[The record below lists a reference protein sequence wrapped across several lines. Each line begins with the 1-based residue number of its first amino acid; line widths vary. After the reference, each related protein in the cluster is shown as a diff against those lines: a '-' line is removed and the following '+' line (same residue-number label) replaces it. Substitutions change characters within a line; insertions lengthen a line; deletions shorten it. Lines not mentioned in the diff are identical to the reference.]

1 MSKIL
6 AFSGKKQSGKNTLC
20 NFLHGYQLKAYGIID
35 SFDITED
42 GQLIIE
48 TLVVDDTGK
57 TQTGKGLIDVSRVD
71 MEFAVWAMD
80 NVWPFIKHYAFATI
94 IKEIG
99 IGLFDL
105 PKELM
110 YGSDEEKS
118 GLTQYSW
125 EDMPTK
131 TKGKTGKM
139 TGREFM
145 QYFGTEICRKI
156 YPNIWTD
163 KAIKDILAEQSNI
176 AVISDARFE
185 NEVSA
190 IKKAGGK
197 VIRLTKNS
205 EKSTDNH
212 ASESDLDNYKDFD
225 AVIDTENLN
234 IEESCVKLVEILNE
248 WNWLSKEIVIESP
261 QQKENKRQSVMSIK

>member
-20 NFLHGYQLKAYGIID
+20 NFLHGYQLKSYGIID
-35 SFDITED
+35 SFDITQE
-42 GQLIIE
+42 GELVIE

-57 TQTGKGLIDVSRVD
+57 TQTGKGLIDVCRVD

-110 YGSDEEKS
+110 YGTDEEKNQ
-118 GLTQYSW
+118 LTQYSW
-125 EDMPTK
+125 ENMPTK

-156 YPNIWTD
+156 YPDIWTD

-176 AVISDARFE
+176 SVISDSRFE
-185 NEVSA
+185 NEIHAVQ
-190 IKKAGGK
+190 KAGGK
-197 VIRLTKNS
+197 VIRLTRQVANEDSHES
-205 EKSTDNH
+205 EL
-212 ASESDLDNYKDFD
+212 ALDSYTGFD
-225 AVIDTENLN
+225 AVLDNQNMT
-234 IEESCVKLVEILNE
+234 IEESCQGLIKILDE
-248 WNWLSKEIVIESP
+248 WSWLSKDIVIEN
-261 QQKENKRQSVMSIK
+261 QEQKENKRKSVTSIK

>member
-35 SFDITED
+35 SFDITEE
-42 GQLIIE
+42 GELVIE
-48 TLVVDDTGK
+48 TLVSDETGR
-57 TQTGKGLIDVSRVD
+57 TQKGKGLIDVSRVD
-71 MEFAVWAMD
+71 IEFAIWAMD
-80 NVWPFIKHYAFATI
+80 NVWPFIKHYAFATT

-105 PKELM
+105 QKELM
-110 YGSDEEKS
+110 YGSDEEKG

-131 TKGKTGKM
+131 VKGKTGKM

-156 YPNIWTD
+156 YPDIWTD
-163 KAIKDILAEQSNI
+163 KTIKDILAEQSNI
-176 AVISDARFE
+176 AVISDTRFE
-185 NEVSA
+185 NEVA
-190 IKKAGGK
+190 AVKKAGGK
-197 VIRLTKNS
+197 VIRLTKSIGSDAHPS
-205 EKSTDNH
+205 ELALDKY
-212 ASESDLDNYKDFD
+212 SEFD

-234 IEESCVKLVEILNE
+234 IHQSCQKLIEILNE
-248 WNWLSKEIVIESP
+248 WNWLSKDIVIEQP
-261 QQKENKRQSVMSIK
+261 EEKQYRRQNVTSIK